1 MFDVPD
7 TDKLVTP
14 DIAPSKSKLP
24 VTVKAFDPP
33 VTAASV
39 TVEPCSVLSPPE
51 SVVVPEYDC
60 VPVVVTFAP
69 ILDVPDTD
77 KLVTPDIAPSK
88 SKLPVTVKAFDPP
101 VTAASVT
108 VEPCSVLSP
117 PESVVVPEYDCVP
130 VVVTFAPILDVP
142 DTDTDK
148 LLLLI

>member
-60 VPVVVTFAP
+60 VPVVTFAP
-69 ILDVPDTD
+69 MFDVPDTD
-77 KLVTPDIAPSK
+77 NDKALEIAAFRSNAPVISISPTPLV
-88 SKLPVTVKAFDPP
+88 PP
-101 VTAASVT
+101 TIPAN
-108 VEPCSVLSP
+108 
-117 PESVVVPEYDCVP
+117 
-130 VVVTFAPILDVP
+130 
-142 DTDTDK
+142 
-148 LLLLI
+148 